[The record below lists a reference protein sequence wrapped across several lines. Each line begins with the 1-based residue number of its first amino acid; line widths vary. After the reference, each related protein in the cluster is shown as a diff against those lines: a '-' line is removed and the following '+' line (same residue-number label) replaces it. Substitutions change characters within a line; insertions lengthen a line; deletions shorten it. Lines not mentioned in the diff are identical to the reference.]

1 MPYDELSSGPN
12 PFPSQVD
19 NALPS
24 RREKDDQQSIHSRD
38 RLELPSDAQ
47 DFDTTDSDTDSSSVT
62 FAANPEYYNHLMTNI
77 ALWQRRSTTTPQP
90 GDLWS
95 ILDPDDLATMSWDE
109 WIPLVFDSPSDRSMA
124 GYAGRD
130 SYSWSNGP
138 PLQTLRPAHLLR
150 REALDAEPG
159 PALPAPPFPNPLIPR
174 ICCLDNGSFSILAVP
189 VDVEKPLIWTLT
201 APILGDVHI
210 GIHIRME
217 YASTWVCGTVRSI
230 FRLHDDCVTFF
241 VHGIVVFSGQVV
253 NSERVMLRV
262 TPELARLSMR
272 DWTKHNVTKTADV
285 TMQADAFSS
294 WEGPRVAMAREEDA

>member
-12 PFPSQVD
+12 PFPSHVD
-19 NALPS
+19 NPLPS
-24 RREKDDQQSIHSRD
+24 RHEKDDQQSLHSRD

-47 DFDTTDSDTDSSSVT
+47 DFDTTDSDTDSTSVT

-130 SYSWSNGP
+130 SYSWSNSP

-174 ICCLDNGSFSILAVP
+174 IGCLDNGSFSILAVP
-189 VDVEKPLIWTLT
+189 VDVENPLIWTLT

-230 FRLHDDCVTFF
+230 FRLHDDCVT
-241 VHGIVVFSGQVV
+241 VTSDVQGNARWGYQLLRQPECPS
-253 NSERVMLRV
+253 NRVESVGKAASSALTLGKSTRRKGGA
-262 TPELARLSMR
+262 ELDSRSLDTRS
-272 DWTKHNVTKTADV
+272 TA
-285 TMQADAFSS
+285 TQ
-294 WEGPRVAMAREEDA
+294 

>member
-12 PFPSQVD
+12 PFPGQVD

-24 RREKDDQQSIHSRD
+24 RREKDHQQSIHSRD

-47 DFDTTDSDTDSSSVT
+47 DFDTTNSDTDSSSVT

-124 GYAGRD
+124 GYAG
-130 SYSWSNGP
+130 
-138 PLQTLRPAHLLR
+138 Q
-150 REALDAEPG
+150 ALDAEPG
-159 PALPAPPFPNPLIPR
+159 PTLPAPPFPNPLIPR

-189 VDVEKPLIWTLT
+189 VDVENPLIWTLT

-241 VHGIVVFSGQVV
+241 VHGIVVFSGQVI